1 MIRFKASK
9 IITGFKT
16 TVNFIISKIFR
27 YGKEN
32 EKNAIKDLN
41 RFLSDEVLY
50 VEECGL
56 FVSIDKGYLAAS
68 PDGIVGKD
76 GLVEVK
82 CPIICRDNNIEDLA
96 RQDISFCLQYDETED
111 KLRLKRNHNY
121 YYQIQGQLHIANR

>member
-1 MIRFKASK
+1 M
-9 IITGFKT
+9 
-16 TVNFIISKIFR
+16 
-27 YGKEN
+27 
-32 EKNAIKDLN
+32 N
-41 RFLSDEVLY
+41 RFLSDELLS

-56 FVSIDKGYLAAS
+56 FVSLDKGYLAAS